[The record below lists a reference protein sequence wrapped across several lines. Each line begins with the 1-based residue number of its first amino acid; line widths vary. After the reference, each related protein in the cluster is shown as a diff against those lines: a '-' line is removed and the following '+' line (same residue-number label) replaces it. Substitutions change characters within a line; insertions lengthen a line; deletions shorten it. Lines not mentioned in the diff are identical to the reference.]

1 MADTIETRSD
11 KMNKKLINAVIENLG
26 YDDLNDPEL
35 ITTLQ
40 DITNCPHGIAGGFG
54 GFIYYS
60 ETTSFFN
67 ENRKEIIELVKNMSF
82 ELGEGMIELVASFNC
97 LKDMDVT
104 LDEIGNVLFCVETD
118 NRNEKMLIKNAL
130 SWFAC
135 EEVARHLIDQLE
147 DA

>member
-1 MADTIETRSD
+1 
-11 KMNKKLINAVIENLG
+11 MNKKLINAVIENLG
-26 YDDLNDPEL
+26 YDDSNDPEL

-40 DITNCPHGIAGGFG
+40 DITNCPDGIAGGFG

-67 ENRKEIIELVKNMSF
+67 ENRKEIIELVKEMSF
-82 ELGEGMIELVASFNC
+82 EFGQGMIEFVASFNC
-97 LKDMDVT
+97 LKDRDIT

-118 NRNEKMLIKNAL
+118 NHDEKMLIKNAL
-130 SWFAC
+130 SWFAG

-147 DA
+147 NA

>member
-1 MADTIETRSD
+1 
-11 KMNKKLINAVIENLG
+11 MNKKLINAVIENLG

-35 ITTLQ
+35 IQQLK
-40 DITNCPHGIAGGFG
+40 DITNHGIGGGFG

-67 ENRKEIIELVKNMSF
+67 ENRKEIIELVKEMSF
-82 ELGEGMIELVASFNC
+82 SLGEGMIELVASFNC
-97 LKDMDVT
+97 LKNMDVT
-104 LDEIGNVLFCVETD
+104 YDEIGNVLFCVETD
-118 NRNEKMLIKNAL
+118 NRNEKMIIKNAL
-130 SWFAC
+130 SWFAG

>member
-1 MADTIETRSD
+1 
-11 KMNKKLINAVIENLG
+11 MNKKLINAVIENLG

-40 DITNCPHGIAGGFG
+40 NISNGGMLCG
-54 GFIYYS
+54 VSGFIYYS
-60 ETTSFFN
+60 ETTNFFN
-67 ENRKEIIELVKNMSF
+67 ENRKEIIELVKDLAF
-82 ELGEGMIELVASFNC
+82 DLGEGMIELVASFNC
-97 LKDMDVT
+97 LKDTDVT

-118 NRNEKMLIKNAL
+118 NRDEKMIIKNAL
-130 SWFAC
+130 SWFAG

>member
-1 MADTIETRSD
+1 
-11 KMNKKLINAVIENLG
+11 MNKKLINAVIENLG
-26 YDDLNDPEL
+26 YEDKNDPEL
-35 ITTLQ
+35 QDVIK
-40 DITNCPHGIAGGFG
+40 DITNYGMLGGVS

-67 ENRKEIIELVKNMSF
+67 ENRKEIIELVKEMSF
-82 ELGEGMIELVASFNC
+82 EFGQGIIEFVDSFNC

-118 NRNEKMLIKNAL
+118 NRKEKMLIKNAL

>member
-1 MADTIETRSD
+1 
-11 KMNKKLINAVIENLG
+11 MNKKLINAVIENLG

-35 ITTLQ
+35 LQ
-40 DITNCPHGIAGGFG
+40 QLKDITNHGIGGGFG

-67 ENRKEIIELVKNMSF
+67 ENRKEIIELVKEMSF
-82 ELGEGMIELVASFNC
+82 SLGEGMIELVASFNC
-97 LKDMDVT
+97 LKNMDVT
-104 LDEIGNVLFCVETD
+104 YDEIGNVLFCVETD
-118 NRNEKMLIKNAL
+118 NRNEKMIIKNAL
-130 SWFAC
+130 SWFAG